1 MAWRL
6 LTQVYGIPAE
16 RLYVSY
22 FSGDAANGLPADE
35 ETRQIWLSLG
45 YEIFKDIYKDR
56 LAGAFIRSDLQ
67 CCDSML
73 SLAQGFNCDTKTV

>member
-6 LTQVYGIPAE
+6 LTEEYGIPAE

-35 ETRQIWLSLG
+35 ETRQIWLSIG
-45 YEIFKDIYKDR
+45 YVQSSAKQNLFVFCWR
-56 LAGAFIRSDLQ
+56 FT
-67 CCDSML
+67 
-73 SLAQGFNCDTKTV
+73 GFL